1 MFDKD
6 NSTDEI
12 LNAILKDRPLD
23 EQNKILRQLFSD
35 AVSHGWVDDDLR
47 DTIFSNACKEYDVP
61 YKSVEDE
68 LDEEFDD
75 EEGEV

>member
-6 NSTDEI
+6 NSCDEI

-23 EQNKILRQLFSD
+23 EQNKILRQLFTD

-47 DTIFSNACKEYDVP
+47 DSILKSACKEYDVP
-61 YKSVEDE
+61 YTSIEDE
-68 LDEEFDD
+68 DLDEEETDL
-75 EEGEV
+75 E